1 MPNDTY
7 RMIEN
12 YVYIYQLGVYCII
25 PVYPDTLQDALG
37 STFATENILS
47 RTAPVYSYSSSG
59 PRTVQITMT
68 LHRDLM
74 NSFNWD
80 NLSFI
85 DEVGNMLGDD
95 YIDTLIRYL
104 QAMALPSYSAVGSAS
119 STYSSMVNP
128 PLVAVRFGSTLFI
141 KGIVDGTVNVSYSGP
156 INKDGKY
163 MVAEISFNIAEVE
176 PQDAEQLAKWGSF
189 RGLSN
194 LLTKG
199 LYKNNGG
206 I

>member
-1 MPNDTY
+1 MPSDN
-7 RMIEN
+7 RRIVEN
-12 YVYIYQLGVYCII
+12 YVYLYQLGVYCII
-25 PVYPDTLQDALG
+25 PVYPDTLQDSLG

-47 RTAPVYSYSSSG
+47 RTAPVYSYSYSG

-95 YIDTLIRYL
+95 YIDTLVRYL
-104 QAMALPSYSAVGSAS
+104 QAMALPSYSAVESAS
-119 STYSSMVNP
+119 NTYSSMVNP
-128 PLVAVRFGSTLFI
+128 PLVAMRFGSTLFI
-141 KGIVDGTVNVSYSGP
+141 KGIVNGEVSVNYQGP
-156 INKDGKY
+156 VNKDGKY
-163 MVAEISFNIAEVE
+163 MVVEISFSISEIE

-199 LYKNNGG
+199 LYKNGG
-206 I
+206 NI